1 MWWVFFLIN
10 LCYQALWSALDF
22 NESFKNRSLFWQF
35 DCDAL
40 SQISYHFENDI
51 WVCLCFC
58 MTGSCHYSFKLISA
72 GNGYAGSS
80 NRDETWGTSIQI
92 QMLFPRVK
100 EEVTVVMRAWTI
112 RGESCIAAQRGVER
126 FAYRL
131 LKAGCG
137 ILGQFKKTLCFKIKV

>member
-1 MWWVFFLIN
+1 
-10 LCYQALWSALDF
+10 
-22 NESFKNRSLFWQF
+22 
-35 DCDAL
+35 
-40 SQISYHFENDI
+40 
-51 WVCLCFC
+51 
-58 MTGSCHYSFKLISA
+58 MTGNCHYSFKLTSA

-80 NRDETWGTSIQI
+80 NRDETQGTSIQI

-112 RGESCIAAQRGVER
+112 RRESCIAAQRDFGY

-137 ILGQFKKTLCFKIKV
+137 FLDKSRKYCV